1 MAEKVIRQQ
10 SVTLAEVS
18 RVSYLLYPTGGAVDV
33 DYLYGPVDE
42 TGTPVGEKRTMGGSV
57 TGPEAQ
63 KIQDWITAE
72 VLPAINAHEGT

>member
-1 MAEKVIRQQ
+1 
-10 SVTLAEVS
+10 VT
-18 RVSYLLYPTGGAVDV
+18 RVTYILYPTGGALDI

-63 KIQDWITAE
+63 KIKDWITAE
-72 VLPAINAHEGT
+72 VLPAINAHENT

>member
-1 MAEKVIRQQ
+1 VAEKVIRQQ
-10 SVTLAEVS
+10 PVTLTEVS
-18 RVSYLLYPTGGAVDV
+18 RVSYLLYPTGGALDI
-33 DYLYGPVDE
+33 DYLYAPVDE

-72 VLPAINAHEGT
+72 VLPAINAKEGT

>member
-18 RVSYLLYPTGGAVDV
+18 RVSYILYATGGALDI
-33 DYLYGPVDE
+33 DYLYQPKDDAGNF
-42 TGTPVGEKRTMGGSV
+42 VGEKRTMGGSV

-63 KIQDWITAE
+63 KIQEWITAE
-72 VLPAINAHEGT
+72 VLPAINAKEGT

>member
-10 SVTLAEVS
+10 PVTLAEVN
-18 RVSYLLYPTGGAVDV
+18 RVTYILYPTGGALDI
-33 DYLYGPVDE
+33 DYLYQPKDE
-42 TGTPVGEKRTMGGSV
+42 LGNYVGEKRTMGGSV

-72 VLPAINAHEGT
+72 VLPAINEHEGT